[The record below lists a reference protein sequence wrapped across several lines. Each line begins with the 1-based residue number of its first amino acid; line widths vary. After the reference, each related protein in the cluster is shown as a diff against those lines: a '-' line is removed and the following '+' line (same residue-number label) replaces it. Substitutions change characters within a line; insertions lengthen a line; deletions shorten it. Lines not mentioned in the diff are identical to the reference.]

1 MGSTGVRVAQHALAN
16 TLQDYWGAFAR
27 SGDPNGGGRPA
38 WPRFDGDTPLT
49 LSPGRIGPTPDFA
62 AQHRCAFWDAQAKAA
77 TRPLPTAVPMPAPP
91 SH

>member
-1 MGSTGVRVAQHALAN
+1 MI
-16 TLQDYWGAFAR
+16 
-27 SGDPNGGGRPA
+27 
-38 WPRFDGDTPLT
+38 